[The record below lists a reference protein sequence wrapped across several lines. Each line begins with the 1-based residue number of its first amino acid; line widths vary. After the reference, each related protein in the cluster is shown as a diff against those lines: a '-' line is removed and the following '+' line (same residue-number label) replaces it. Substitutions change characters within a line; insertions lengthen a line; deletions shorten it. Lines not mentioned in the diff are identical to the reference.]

1 MKFKQF
7 LSESINDK
15 NLLKA
20 VILAGGPGSGKSFIA
35 EIMFKGDAKF
45 VASDDPF
52 EMLLD
57 KAGLPKKLNPDNV
70 EIYNLQ
76 WIERTKAKKLTTT
89 QMYHYINGMLPI
101 VIDGTGK
108 SIEKV
113 TKQKQELEK
122 LGYDVSLIFVNTNL
136 EVSMD
141 RNRKRER
148 SIDDAETK
156 KLWNQVQK
164 NIGHFNSLFKNDF
177 IVVDNNELLEGKPLE
192 KLKLRLSKVAMKMLN
207 TPLKNHKGKSL
218 IKTLKD
224 NKMKYMSD
232 LVDIE
237 KKLKI

>member
-1 MKFKQF
+1 
-7 LSESINDK
+7 
-15 NLLKA
+15 
-20 VILAGGPGSGKSFIA
+20 
-35 EIMFKGDAKF
+35 
-45 VASDDPF
+45 
-52 EMLLD
+52 
-57 KAGLPKKLNPDNV
+57 
-70 EIYNLQ
+70 
-76 WIERTKAKKLTTT
+76 
-89 QMYHYINGMLPI
+89 MLPI